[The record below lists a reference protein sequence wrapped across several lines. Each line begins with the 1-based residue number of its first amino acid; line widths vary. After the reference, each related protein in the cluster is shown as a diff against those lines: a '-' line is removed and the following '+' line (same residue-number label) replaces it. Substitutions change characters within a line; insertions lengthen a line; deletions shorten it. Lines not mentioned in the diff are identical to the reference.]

1 MNPSEIISSGKLELY
16 VAGSLPETEMRQI
29 AAYALQYPEV
39 AREIEQIE
47 QAMVA
52 YYAADGEVLTEAEA
66 DKNLKE
72 IFAVH
77 NPGSSPVV
85 PITPRGKSVVVS
97 INRIAVAAMI
107 AGLFLTTALALLMWN
122 QQNSLRKEIAEI
134 KSSQEQLLAENAKY
148 KEADEAYKKQMQLVQ
163 DIFSKRVEV
172 KTVAYNPFTN
182 QPNTLTKEGNFILLY
197 WHPQTKKVLLMSA
210 NLPQLS
216 PNEQYQLW
224 GMVDGGKTPVD
235 AGVFEYKNGH
245 FETSWQKDITN
256 ASAFAVSIEPRGGS
270 KSPTIDK
277 VCMVGSL

>member
-1 MNPSEIISSGKLELY
+1 MNPSDIISSGKLELY
-16 VAGSLPETEMRQI
+16 VAGSLPETEMREI
-29 AAYALQYPEV
+29 AAYASQYPEV

-52 YYAADGEVLTEAEA
+52 YYAAGGEVLSNAEA
-66 DKNLKE
+66 DKNLQE
-72 IFAVH
+72 IFAK
-77 NPGSSPVV
+77 SKSASTPVV
-85 PITPRGKSVVVS
+85 PITTQTKSIVVS
-97 INRIAVAAMI
+97 MSRVAVAAMI
-107 AGLFLTTALALLMWN
+107 GGLFLTTALALLMWS

-148 KEADEAYKKQMQLVQ
+148 KEADDAYQKQMQVVQ

-172 KTVAYNPFTN
+172 KTVAFNPFTN

-224 GMVDGGKTPVD
+224 GMVNDGKTPVD
-235 AGVFEYKNGH
+235 AGVFEYKDGH
-245 FETSWQKDITN
+245 LEASWQKDINN
-256 ASAFAVSIEPRGGS
+256 AKAFAVSIEPRGGS